1 MKGING
7 GNMDN
12 YIEITA
18 QETERELLQKQLEL
32 LKIEEEALRKKKALL
47 ECQIYTL
54 DNIIAVLKVGMQGGN
69 ENELR

>member
-1 MKGING
+1 
-7 GNMDN
+7 MDN

-18 QETERELLQKQLEL
+18 HETERELLQKQLEL

-54 DNIIAVLKVGMQGGN
+54 NNIIAVLKVGMPGGN

>member
-1 MKGING
+1 
-7 GNMDN
+7 MDN

>member
-47 ECQIYTL
+47 ECRIYTL

-69 ENELR
+69 